1 MQTFS
6 QYLPAVLIYLT
17 GVFFSAVAQIVLK
30 KEAVKDH
37 KNIIMEYLNPRV
49 IIGYGITFG
58 CTVLTLASYRKGM
71 RVSWA
76 NVLES
81 MGYIFVTLL
90 GVTILKE
97 KITYKKLISLGIIL
111 TGVILFSLGGK

>member
-1 MQTFS
+1 MNEFTI
-6 QYLPAVLIYLT
+6 YLQAVLIYLS
-17 GVFFSAVAQIVLK
+17 GVFLSAVAQIILK
-30 KEAVKDH
+30 KEASREH
-37 KNIIMEYLNPRV
+37 KNVIMEYLNPGV

-58 CTVLTLASYRKGM
+58 CTLLTLAAYSRGLK
-71 RVSWA
+71 VSWA

-81 MGYIFVTLL
+81 TGYVFVTFL

-111 TGVILFSLGGK
+111 TGVVMFALGGK